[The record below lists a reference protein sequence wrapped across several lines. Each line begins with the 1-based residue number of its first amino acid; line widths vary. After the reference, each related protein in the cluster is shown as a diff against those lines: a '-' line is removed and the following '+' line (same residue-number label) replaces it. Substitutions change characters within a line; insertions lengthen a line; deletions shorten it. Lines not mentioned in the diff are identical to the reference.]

1 MEEHQ
6 KFSWIVQSG
15 DYVVELFHLLGL
27 FVVGATI
34 VWSAAAEYMEI
45 MSKGHA
51 SLGDILLLFIYL
63 ELGAMV
69 GVFFRTHRIPVIFL
83 LFITITAMTRYL
95 AIDIKTMPVEAVVGI
110 SGSILL
116 LAVAILAL
124 RYSSS
129 RYPSEYGLM
138 TDERGFGR
146 PASRSEAPALTE

>member
-1 MEEHQ
+1 MSQQ
-6 KFSWIVQSG
+6 KYSWVHSAG
-15 DYVVELFHLLGL
+15 DNVVEGFHLLGL

-34 VWSAAAEYMEI
+34 VWSAVVEYI
-45 MSKGHA
+45 TIITKGHA

-95 AIDIKTMPVEAVVGI
+95 AIDIKTMTMESVLVI

-116 LAVAILAL
+116 LTLSILVL
-124 RYSSS
+124 RYSSNRFS
-129 RYPSEYGLM
+129 SEQGSIS
-138 TDERGFGR
+138 DERGIG
-146 PASRSEAPALTE
+146 APVSGDG

>member
-1 MEEHQ
+1 MEQQ
-6 KFSWIVQSG
+6 KFSWILNAG
-15 DYVVELFHLLGL
+15 DHVVELFHLLGL

-34 VWSAAAEYMEI
+34 VWSAVVEYI
-45 MSKGHA
+45 AIIGKGHA

-95 AIDIKTMPVEAVVGI
+95 AIDIKTMPMEVILVI

-116 LAVAILAL
+116 LTVAILVL
-124 RYSSS
+124 RYSSNRFS
-129 RYPSEYGLM
+129 S
-138 TDERGFGR
+138 ERGAISDESGIGNQV
-146 PASRSEAPALTE
+146 SGDG

>member
-1 MEEHQ
+1 MEQQ
-6 KFSWIVQSG
+6 KFSWIVSAG

-34 VWSAAAEYMEI
+34 VWSAVVEYLAI
-45 MSKGHA
+45 IAKGHA

-95 AIDIKTMPVEAVVGI
+95 AIDIKTMPMEVILII

-116 LAVAILAL
+116 LAIAILVL
-124 RYSSS
+124 RYSSRHFS
-129 RYPSEYGLM
+129 TENGSIS
-138 TDERGFGR
+138 DEHGIGHQV
-146 PASRSEAPALTE
+146 SGDG

>member
-1 MEEHQ
+1 MSEQ
-6 KFSWIVQSG
+6 KFSR
-15 DYVVELFHLLGL
+15 VVEAGDQVVEIFHLLGL
-27 FVVGATI
+27 FVVGGTI
-34 VWSAAAEYMEI
+34 VWSAVAEYI
-45 MSKGHA
+45 AIIGKGHA

-95 AIDIKTMPVEAVVGI
+95 AIDIKTMPMEHVLVI

-116 LAVAILAL
+116 LSIAVLAL

-129 RYPSEYGLM
+129 RFSSSGRKAIS
-138 TDERGFGR
+138 DESGIGNQV
-146 PASRSEAPALTE
+146 TGDG

>member
-1 MEEHQ
+1 MSQQ
-6 KFSWIVQSG
+6 KFPSVVAAG
-15 DYVVELFHLLGL
+15 DQVVEIFHLLGL

-34 VWSAAAEYMEI
+34 VWSAVAEYI
-45 MSKGHA
+45 SIIGKGHA

-95 AIDIKTMPVEAVVGI
+95 AIDIKTMPMEHVLVI

-116 LAVAILAL
+116 LSIAVLVL
-124 RYSSS
+124 RYSSRRFS
-129 RYPSEYGLM
+129 SSSDRNVTS
-138 TDERGFGR
+138 DDRGNGDQV
-146 PASRSEAPALTE
+146 TGDG